1 MIGKLFYLCPSCL
14 AEDTL
19 EYTREFIN
27 CHCCQKSYPFKNNQ
41 ILYNDQLYSISQFY
55 GLIRSSLTLNK
66 NQSKTTLRIS
76 KEAKLRQG
84 IKEISFHGRNQL
96 YSIIEVPVE
105 VDSGELV
112 INEDSLIFRG
122 IKKNWIFPQKKI
134 RGYTTNSKYFE
145 FKVEDLPFFQIYFEN
160 ESPLKY
166 EDLFTVWFSSYN
178 IEKKQII
185 EHQPRIIN
193 KIPQNPSLVFS
204 HKDIKNWNIRE
215 RFSIID
221 FLLHIF
227 VGLPIVAFLRW
238 YANLSFSDEHLVPKE
253 GPFILL
259 MNHQSYLDPIIIS
272 TLLPRR
278 IGFLTKSTSFA
289 DKFLQPI
296 FRAYRSL
303 PNRRYEIDPQVV
315 RHALRGIQQG
325 NCIGI
330 FPEGERT
337 WDGELLPFK
346 YSTIKFLLSVQVP
359 VVIVTI
365 KGAYNVLPRWT
376 HKINPG
382 QIKAG
387 VQRCFSL
394 IPGRWQIED
403 LKEELESY
411 FKVI

>member
-1 MIGKLFYLCPSCL
+1 MIGKLFYLCLSCL
-14 AEDTL
+14 AEDSL
-19 EYTREFIN
+19 EYSREFI
-27 CHCCQKSYPFKNNQ
+27 HCQNCQKSYPFKNNQ
-41 ILYNDQLYSISQFY
+41 ILYNNHYYSISQFY
-55 GLIRSSLTLNK
+55 RLVRASLILNK
-66 NQSKTTLRIS
+66 NQSKTSFRIS
-76 KEAKLRQG
+76 KEARLRQG
-84 IKEISFHGRNQL
+84 IKAISFRGRNQL
-96 YSIIEVPVE
+96 HSVIEVPVE
-105 VDSGELV
+105 VDHGELV

-122 IKKNWIFPQKKI
+122 IEKKWIFPQKNI
-134 RGYTTNSKYFE
+134 TGYTTNSKYFE
-145 FKVEDLPFFQIYFEN
+145 FKVADLPFFQIYFEH

-166 EDLFTVWFSSYN
+166 EDLFTAWFSKYN
-178 IEKKQII
+178 LEKKQMI
-185 EHQPRIIN
+185 EHQPRIS
-193 KIPQNPSLVFS
+193 KKLPPLPSLILS
-204 HKDIKNWNIRE
+204 HRDIKNRDIRE
-215 RFSIID
+215 RFSITE
-221 FLLHIF
+221 FFLHIF
-227 VGLPIVAFLRW
+227 VGMPIVAFLRW
-238 YANLSFSDEHLVPKE
+238 YANLTFSGEHLVPDK

-315 RHALRGIQQG
+315 RHALKGIQQG

-337 WDGELLPFK
+337 WDGDLLPFK
-346 YSTIKFLLSVQVP
+346 YSTIKFLLSVQIP

-382 QIKAG
+382 QIKAR

-403 LKEELESY
+403 LKEELESF